1 MRSIGAFL
9 RYNVRYL
16 LLAGGLGAAG
26 CAATRPVPSAADL
39 ALLERG
45 DMALAAKEYAPAIEY
60 YRELLQQFPE
70 SPYADDAQFK
80 IGFTYV
86 CYRNPAMD
94 YQRALLEFKILAD
107 KYPHS
112 NWLYEANNW
121 VRALETLVRYQI
133 SVISQAAPAAAETEH
148 KVKPPKPEIKY
159 TKKQV
164 EELEN
169 KLTDL
174 ATANAR
180 LAGENEKLKAVLK
193 KLEALDK

>member
-1 MRSIGAFL
+1 MRLIDAVLPRS
-9 RYNVRYL
+9 VRCL
-16 LLAGGLGAAG
+16 LLAGSLLAVG
-26 CAATRPVPSAADL
+26 CATTRPVPSSADL

-45 DMALAAKEYAPAIEY
+45 DVALAAKEYAPAIEY

-86 CYRNPAMD
+86 CYRNQAMD
-94 YQRALLEFKILAD
+94 YQRALLEFTILTD

-121 VRALETLVRYQI
+121 IRALETLVRYQA
-133 SVISQAAPAAAETEH
+133 SVANQTPVETEPPSKGKTP
-148 KVKPPKPEIKY
+148 KVEIKY

-164 EELEN
+164 EDLEN

-174 ATANAR
+174 ASANAK